1 MAAPAALISNLSGGL
16 KRRYSDGFVS
26 KIEWSRGPLAAMIKK
41 VAWSGLPTWAMQVGN
56 SPARSATFGTAKT
69 LAASE
74 ITRIVQPVIPTY
86 AQDYGLAT
94 IEGRLMAAASNRE
107 GALYDKMVAQIDG
120 IMNGTMASFAT
131 KIYRA
136 GWGKLSTIHSTTT
149 LASTTLKLEFP
160 EDSVLF
166 EVGMSLQFAAD
177 ENASALR
184 GSPTGEALRV
194 EGIDHVAGTLTTS
207 ANVSTIDNVA
217 VGDTI
222 FASGDRQDSATPS
235 RLCLVGLEGQLN
247 ASDAL
252 FGVTRSGDGRLRGVS
267 FSAAGMTAEQV
278 LIRGLSETNRY
289 GGKVDCV
296 FMNDSGIESLI
307 KIAQG
312 RFRPITVNGP
322 AGVGAD
328 GISVVTATGRE
339 VKVFGDPYCP
349 VNRVFGLEMKSFQ
362 VFCPESAKIPRFLDD
377 DGNGNMLRLSD
388 ADGVESRVGYYAE
401 LGCNAPCHNFVATSF
416 TP

>member
-1 MAAPAALISNLSGGL
+1 MAAPAALISNLSAGL
-16 KRRYSDGFVS
+16 KRRYSDAFVS

-56 SPARSATFGTAKT
+56 SPARSATFTTAQT

-94 IEGRLMAAASNRE
+94 IEGRLMAAASNKE

-131 KIYRA
+131 KIYRG
-136 GWGKLSTIHSTTT
+136 GWGKLSTIKSTTT
-149 LASTTLKLEFP
+149 LSTTTLILENP

-166 EVGMSLQFAAD
+166 EIGMSLQFAAT
-177 ENASALR
+177 ESASAFR
-184 GSPTGEALRV
+184 DSGEALRV
-194 EGIDHVAGTLTTS
+194 EAIDHVAGTLTMSLALDT
-207 ANVSTIDNVA
+207 VA
-217 VGDTI
+217 SIATGDTI
-222 FASGDRQDSATPS
+222 FAAGDRENSGSPS
-235 RLCLVGLEGQLN
+235 RLCIVGLEGQLN
-247 ASDAL
+247 DTTSL
-252 FGVTRSGDGRLRGVS
+252 FGVTRSTDGRLRGVS

-377 DGNGNMLRLSD
+377 DGNGNMLRLAA